1 MSTVEPPAERI
12 IGLDV
17 GTHRIGVAV
26 SDELQ
31 LVASPEGTLH
41 ISREVNGIER
51 VIAEIILLVEQ
62 YATRRIVVGLPRNMK
77 GERGVQATW
86 TEDFVLRLR
95 AGLQPLNVYI
105 SLIDEQL
112 TTAQAART
120 FQKPQGHSRGAW
132 SAHEMDVQQEA
143 RSRSHSTRPAKEGR
157 TTLDARAA
165 ALILQGYLDRRRN
178 RRDALDASRSES

>member
-1 MSTVEPPAERI
+1 MNVPASSRERV

-26 SDELQ
+26 SDDMQ
-31 LVASPEGTLH
+31 IIASPEGTLH
-41 ISREVNGIER
+41 ISQKREGTTNALNEIVALVSRYGARR
-51 VIAEIILLVEQ
+51 V
-62 YATRRIVVGLPRNMK
+62 VVGLPRNMK
-77 GERGVQATW
+77 GERGVQARW
-86 TEDFVLRLR
+86 TEEFVASLR
-95 AGLQPLNVYI
+95 AALEPLSVYI

-120 FQKPQGHSRGAW
+120 FQKPRRRTRGAW
-132 SAHEMDVQQEA
+132 PTGDETAQQES
-143 RSRSHSTRPAKEGR
+143 RSRTRSTPPPREGR

-178 RRDALDASRSES
+178 RAVSNEQ

>member
-1 MSTVEPPAERI
+1 MSVPAFSRERV

-31 LVASPEGTLH
+31 IIASPEDTLH
-41 ISREVNGIER
+41 ISQKKNGLTD
-51 VIAEIILLVEQ
+51 VLAEIVVLINRYGARRLV
-62 YATRRIVVGLPRNMK
+62 IGLPRNMK
-77 GERGVQATW
+77 GERGVQALW
-86 TEDFVLRLR
+86 TEEFIASLRVV
-95 AGLQPLNVYI
+95 LQPLDVYI
-105 SLIDEQL
+105 SIVDEQL

-120 FQKPQGHSRGAW
+120 FQKPQSSTRGAW
-132 SAHEMDVQQEA
+132 STHEETTQQE
-143 RSRSHSTRPAKEGR
+143 SRNRTRSTRPAREGR

-178 RRDALDASRSES
+178 RAMNNEQ

>member
-1 MSTVEPPAERI
+1 M

-31 LVASPEGTLH
+31 IIASPETTLH
-41 ISREVNGIER
+41 ISQKNDGIEI
-51 VIAEIILLVEQ
+51 VIQEIVALVRQ
-62 YATRRIVVGLPRNMK
+62 YATRRVVVGLPRNMK

-86 TEDFVLRLR
+86 TEAFVLRLR
-95 AGLQPLNVYI
+95 GALEPLHIYI
-105 SLIDEQL
+105 SVIDEQL

-120 FQKPQGHSRGAW
+120 FQKPRSHSRGAW
-132 SAHEMDVQQEA
+132 SVHDETTEQEA
-143 RSRSHSTRPAKEGR
+143 RNRTRSTRPGREGR
-157 TTLDARAA
+157 TSLDARAA

-178 RRDALDASRSES
+178 RAVSNEQ